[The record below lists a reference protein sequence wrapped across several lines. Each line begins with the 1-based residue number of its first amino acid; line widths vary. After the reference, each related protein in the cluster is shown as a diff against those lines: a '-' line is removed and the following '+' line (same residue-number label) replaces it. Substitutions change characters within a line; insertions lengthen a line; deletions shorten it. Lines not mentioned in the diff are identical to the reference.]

1 MIRIA
6 KFPFGAGYMVKATPP
21 EVWKPWS
28 TLLPLSPANVVEEL
42 IRHGASLREA
52 FDAMVLADPRV
63 AAGELR

>member
-6 KFPFGAGYMVKATPP
+6 KFPFGHGYTVKATPP

-28 TLLPLSPANVVEEL
+28 SLLPMSASNVVEEL
-42 IRHGASLREA
+42 IRHGCGLREA
-52 FDAMVLADPRV
+52 FDAVLIADPR